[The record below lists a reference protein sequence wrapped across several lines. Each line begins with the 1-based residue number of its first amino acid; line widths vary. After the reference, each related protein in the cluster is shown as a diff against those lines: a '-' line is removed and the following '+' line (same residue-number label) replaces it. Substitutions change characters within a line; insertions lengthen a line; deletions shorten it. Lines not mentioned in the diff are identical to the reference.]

1 MSSQSQPFNAKGSTI
16 YRYAIVGALGVV
28 ALIGCA
34 LFVRSRIDE
43 RRRVRNGPPLGVG
56 GDASA
61 LADRPRLYEAYLE
74 SIHGAWADYGWQ
86 DIMPLS
92 LHSAGSWPQNSNKH
106 VSIDLDPLT
115 SAQSRIAMIIA
126 MPSRRDTPPGPTHG
140 VTPPQSPS
148 SEDDPTLPHFE
159 IGITDVDVRGERRE
173 SLNSG

>member
-1 MSSQSQPFNAKGSTI
+1 MSSQSQPFNPKGSTI
-16 YRYAIVGALGVV
+16 YRYAIVGALGIV

-61 LADRPRLYEAYLE
+61 LADRPRLYEAYLG
-74 SIHGAWADYGWQ
+74 SIQGAWTDYGWQ

-92 LHSAGSWPQNSNKH
+92 LHSGGSWPQNSNKH
-106 VSIDLDPLT
+106 VSTDVDPLT

-126 MPSRRDTPPGPTHG
+126 MPSRRGAPPGPTH
-140 VTPPQSPS
+140 TPLQSPS
-148 SEDDPTLPHFE
+148 SEDDLTLPYFE
-159 IGITDVDVRGERRE
+159 IGITDVDVRVEQRE